1 MTQCAL
7 AAVLV
12 FEYAGQPLYD
22 WVAFC
27 SYTSLIVYRDPTCIC
42 LYVWWAYGVDEL
54 SSALVQ
60 LNRKTTHSYTHECKC
75 GLGLESESRRRYGRE
90 GRVYV
95 YIGLTHTHKAR
106 IQRGGSVLV
115 KLTSKASP
123 ESDPPPVGDYL
134 HAHVRESEDR
144 NLKKH
149 LRGIYT
155 SIRVQS
161 SRLRAYM

>member
-54 SSALVQ
+54 SSALGTVEQ
-60 LNRKTTHSYTHECKC
+60 KNYTHAKATC
-75 GLGLESESRRRYGRE
+75 GLGLDSESRRRYGRE
-90 GRVYV
+90 GRFVY
-95 YIGLTHTHKAR
+95 
-106 IQRGGSVLV
+106 
-115 KLTSKASP
+115 
-123 ESDPPPVGDYL
+123 
-134 HAHVRESEDR
+134 
-144 NLKKH
+144 
-149 LRGIYT
+149 
-155 SIRVQS
+155 
-161 SRLRAYM
+161 MCM